1 MADAWWLLTK
11 LMKNILIIGAGRS
24 TTYLI
29 KYLEENSCKFGWS
42 ITIGDKDIESIQQR
56 VSNSVSLIPFDVFDD
71 LQLDCEVRSADL
83 VISMLP
89 ARFHPVVAISCLKH
103 RKSML
108 TASYESPEI
117 KSKATEAEAKG
128 ILFLN
133 ELGVDPGIDHMS
145 AMRLINK
152 VKDDGHQILC
162 FESFTGGLIAPE
174 SDNNP
179 WHYKFTWNPRNVVVA
194 GQGGPAKFIQEGR
207 IKYIPYNRV
216 FRRTEIIDIE
226 GYGRFEGYANRDSL
240 NYIDKYDLQ
249 GVPTVFRGTLRRP
262 GYCRAW
268 DVFVQLGATDDTY
281 AMQNTE
287 EMTYKDFINSFLY
300 YSAED
305 PVKTK
310 LYQYLHIDQDSDV
323 REKLEWLGIF
333 DNTKIGLKDATP
345 AQILEHIL
353 QQKWKLD
360 PNDKD
365 MLVMWHKLIYKDK
378 DSGKSTFL
386 SSSMVAL
393 GEDPV
398 NTAMAKTVGLPLA
411 IAAKMVLTGQ
421 INLTGVHIPTRKE
434 IYEPVLKEL
443 EDFEVK
449 FNESKQIL

>member
-1 MADAWWLLTK
+1 
-11 LMKNILIIGAGRS
+11 MKNILIIGAGRS
-24 TTYLI
+24 SGYLI
-29 KYLEENSCKFGWS
+29 NYLEKNAVVYGWNL
-42 ITIGDKDIESIQQR
+42 TIDDKEIETIR
-56 VSNSVSLIPFDVFDD
+56 KRIKETTRLISFDVFDQS
-71 LQLDCEVRSADL
+71 QLDIEVRNADL
-83 VISMLP
+83 VLSLLP

-103 RKSML
+103 SKSLL
-108 TASYESPEI
+108 TASYESSEI
-117 KSKATEAEAKG
+117 KAMATEAESKG

-133 ELGVDPGIDHMS
+133 EMGVDPGIDHMS
-145 AMRLINK
+145 AMRMINQ
-152 VKDDGHQILC
+152 VKEQGHQILA

-216 FRRTEIIDIE
+216 FRRTEVIDIE

-240 NYIDKYDLQ
+240 NYIDKYDLH
-249 GVPTVFRGTLRRP
+249 GVPTVYRGTLRRP

-281 AMQNTE
+281 AMHDTE
-287 EMTYKDFINSFLY
+287 EMTYKEFINSFLY
-300 YSAED
+300 YSPED
-305 PVKTK
+305 PVRTK
-310 LYQYLHIDQDSDV
+310 LYQYLHIDQDSEE

-333 DNTKIGLKDATP
+333 DNTKIGLKKATP

-360 PNDKD
+360 PTDKD

-378 DSGKSTFL
+378 TTDEQMFL
-386 SSSMVAL
+386 SSSMVTI

-411 IAAKMVLTGQ
+411 IAAKMILTGQ
-421 INLTGVHIPTRKE
+421 INLTGVHIPTKRE
-434 IYEPVLKEL
+434 IYGPVLNEL
-443 EDFEVK
+443 EEFSIV
-449 FNESKQIL
+449 FNEKILDF